1 MSVYS
6 VYSVYRVTYIQLNEY
21 WIKMYGLDINKK
33 YYISIDNWLELMQ
46 QESITIKDMNNI
58 IKDLHLEKEVSL
70 MNEEKKKG
78 KDEDEDLEEARNL
91 ARNKWIQRQ
100 QFFDYCLQDFKKGRQ
115 WDTTTSSLVVKL
127 APQSS
132 VKSVG
137 KIIPTKIIDEITD
150 ETIYEIIDDSCGYD
164 NSNRTT
170 GSHSNGNITSQT
182 INFNNFYHPNM

>member
-6 VYSVYRVTYIQLNEY
+6 VYSIYRITYIQLNEY

-33 YYISIDNWLELMQ
+33 YYISIDNWLELMV

-70 MNEEKKKG
+70 MNEEKNKC
-78 KDEDEDLEEARNL
+78 KDEDEDLEETRNL

-137 KIIPTKIIDEITD
+137 KIIPTEIID
-150 ETIYEIIDDSCGYD
+150 EIIDDSCGYD
-164 NSNRTT
+164 NSIRIKFLNRT
-170 GSHSNGNITSQT
+170 QT
-182 INFNNFYHPNM
+182 AYETD

>member
-6 VYSVYRVTYIQLNEY
+6 IYRRTYIQLNEY

-46 QESITIKDMNNI
+46 QETLTINDMNNI
-58 IKDLHLEKEVSL
+58 IKDLHLEKEVSV

-78 KDEDEDLEEARNL
+78 EDVEET
-91 ARNKWIQRQ
+91 RNKWIQRQ
-100 QFFDYCLQDFKKGRQ
+100 QFFDYCLEDFKKGRQ
-115 WDTTTSSLVVKL
+115 WDTATSSLVVKL

-137 KIIPTKIIDEITD
+137 KIIPTEIID
-150 ETIYEIIDDSCGYD
+150 EIIDDSCGYD
-164 NSNRTT
+164 NSIRIKFFNST
-170 GSHSNGNITSQT
+170 QT
-182 INFNNFYHPNM
+182 AYETD

>member
-6 VYSVYRVTYIQLNEY
+6 IYRRTYIQLNEY

-46 QESITIKDMNNI
+46 QETLTINDMNNI

-78 KDEDEDLEEARNL
+78 EDVEETRNI

-115 WDTTTSSLVVKL
+115 WDTNTSSLVVKL
-127 APQSS
+127 TPQSS

-137 KIIPTKIIDEITD
+137 QIIPTEIID
-150 ETIYEIIDDSCGYD
+150 EIIDDSCGYD
-164 NSNRTT
+164 NSIRIKFFNST
-170 GSHSNGNITSQT
+170 QT
-182 INFNNFYHPNM
+182 AYETD

>member
-6 VYSVYRVTYIQLNEY
+6 IYRTTYIQLNEY

-33 YYISIDNWLELMQ
+33 YYISVDNWLELMQ
-46 QESITIKDMNNI
+46 QETITIKDMNNI

-78 KDEDEDLEEARNL
+78 KDVEET
-91 ARNKWIQRQ
+91 RNKWIQRQ

-115 WDTTTSSLVVKL
+115 WDTATSSLVVKL

-137 KIIPTKIIDEITD
+137 KIIPTEIID
-150 ETIYEIIDDSCGYD
+150 EIIDDSCGYD
-164 NSNRTT
+164 NSIRIKFFNST
-170 GSHSNGNITSQT
+170 QT
-182 INFNNFYHPNM
+182 AYETD

>member
-6 VYSVYRVTYIQLNEY
+6 IYRRTYIQLNEY

-46 QESITIKDMNNI
+46 QETLTINDMNNI

-78 KDEDEDLEEARNL
+78 EDVEET
-91 ARNKWIQRQ
+91 RNKWIQRQ

-127 APQSS
+127 TPQSS

-137 KIIPTKIIDEITD
+137 KIITTEIID
-150 ETIYEIIDDSCGYD
+150 EIIDDSCGYD
-164 NSNRTT
+164 NSIRIKFLNST
-170 GSHSNGNITSQT
+170 QT
-182 INFNNFYHPNM
+182 AYETD

>member
-6 VYSVYRVTYIQLNEY
+6 IYRRTYIQLNEY

-46 QESITIKDMNNI
+46 QETITINDMNNI
-58 IKDLHLEKEVSL
+58 IKDLHLEKEVSV

-78 KDEDEDLEEARNL
+78 KDVEET
-91 ARNKWIQRQ
+91 RNKWIQRQ
-100 QFFDYCLQDFKKGRQ
+100 QFFDYCLEDFKKGRQ
-115 WDTTTSSLVVKL
+115 WDTATSSLVVKL

-137 KIIPTKIIDEITD
+137 KIIPTEIID
-150 ETIYEIIDDSCGYD
+150 EIIDDSCGYD
-164 NSNRTT
+164 NSIRIKFFNST
-170 GSHSNGNITSQT
+170 QT
-182 INFNNFYHPNM
+182 AYETD

>member
-1 MSVYS
+1 MSGYS
-6 VYSVYRVTYIQLNEY
+6 IYRRTYIQLNEY

-46 QESITIKDMNNI
+46 QETLTINDMNNI

-78 KDEDEDLEEARNL
+78 EDVEETRNI

-115 WDTTTSSLVVKL
+115 WDTNTSSLVVKL
-127 APQSS
+127 TPQSS

-137 KIIPTKIIDEITD
+137 QIIPTEIID
-150 ETIYEIIDDSCGYD
+150 EIIDDSCGYD
-164 NSNRTT
+164 NSIRIKFFNST
-170 GSHSNGNITSQT
+170 QT
-182 INFNNFYHPNM
+182 AYETD

>member
-6 VYSVYRVTYIQLNEY
+6 VYRRTYIQLNEY

-46 QESITIKDMNNI
+46 QDSITINDMNNI

-78 KDEDEDLEEARNL
+78 KDEDEDVEETRNL
-91 ARNKWIQRQ
+91 GRNKWVQRQ
-100 QFFDYCLQDFKKGRQ
+100 QFFDYCLEDFKKGRQ
-115 WDTTTSSLVVKL
+115 WDTATSSLVVTL
-127 APQSS
+127 TPQFS

-137 KIIPTKIIDEITD
+137 KIIPT
-150 ETIYEIIDDSCGYD
+150 EIIDDSYGYD
-164 NSNRTT
+164 NSIRIKFLNST
-170 GSHSNGNITSQT
+170 QT
-182 INFNNFYHPNM
+182 AYETD

>member
-6 VYSVYRVTYIQLNEY
+6 VYRRTYIQLNEY

-46 QESITIKDMNNI
+46 QETITIKDMNNI

-70 MNEEKKKG
+70 MNEEKKNG
-78 KDEDEDLEEARNL
+78 KDEDEDVEETRNL

-100 QFFDYCLQDFKKGRQ
+100 QFFDYCLGDFKKGRQ
-115 WDTTTSSLVVKL
+115 WDTTTSSLIVKIT
-127 APQSS
+127 PEYS

-137 KIIPTKIIDEITD
+137 KIIPTEIID
-150 ETIYEIIDDSCGYD
+150 EIIDDSCGYD
-164 NSNRTT
+164 NAIRIKFLNRT
-170 GSHSNGNITSQT
+170 QT
-182 INFNNFYHPNM
+182 AYETD

>member
-6 VYSVYRVTYIQLNEY
+6 IYRTTYIQLNEY

-33 YYISIDNWLELMQ
+33 YYISVDNWLELMQ
-46 QESITIKDMNNI
+46 QETITIKDMNNI

-70 MNEEKKKG
+70 MNEEKKKC
-78 KDEDEDLEEARNL
+78 KDDDEDAEETRNL

-115 WDTTTSSLVVKL
+115 WDTATSSLVVKL
-127 APQSS
+127 APQSC

-137 KIIPTKIIDEITD
+137 KIIPTEIID
-150 ETIYEIIDDSCGYD
+150 EIIDDSCGYD
-164 NSNRTT
+164 NSIRIKFFNST
-170 GSHSNGNITSQT
+170 QT
-182 INFNNFYHPNM
+182 AYETD